1 MYDPKQDPVQDP
13 KLYLKSLIR
22 IRKKSIWIHN
32 TDEKEW

>member
-13 KLYLKSLIR
+13 KLSEKSDPDP
-22 IRKKSIWIHN
+22 KKSFWIHN